1 MQLKDI
7 NNFTIVDTIYGKW
20 IVSRHAQYHAE
31 TMIKSGIPVHPK
43 EVEIMLRIVDTLPD
57 NCIIVDAGSNTG
69 VFSVPLATSV
79 KNRGGRVYAFEV
91 QTKLFQALCGTSV
104 LNDLDSLEVFNL
116 GLGDKNHTLKIPK
129 TDYSK
134 SADYGMLSLV
144 DQNKIGNESYEMID
158 IIPLD
163 QLELDRLD
171 FIKIDIEGMEVEALI
186 GGKNTIRAHRPWA
199 FIEYWNSDAA
209 GLKAQ
214 FDGMNYTLYRMD
226 DANILCC
233 PNDKL
238 AASGLTI
245 NAAVF

>member
-1 MQLKDI
+1 MKLKNV

-20 IVSRHAQYHAE
+20 IVSRNAQYHAE
-31 TMIKSGIPVHPK
+31 TMIKTGIPVHPK
-43 EVEIMLRIVDTLPD
+43 EVDIMLRIVDTLPD

-79 KNRGGRVYAFEV
+79 KDRGGRVYAFEV
-91 QTKLFQALCGTSV
+91 QKKLFQALCGTSV

-116 GLGDKNHTLKIPK
+116 GLGAENDTLKIPK
-129 TDYSK
+129 TDYSV

-144 DQNKIGNESYEMID
+144 DQNKISRGSYDTVEIV
-158 IIPLD
+158 PLD
-163 QLELDRLD
+163 QFELERLD
-171 FIKIDIEGMEVEALI
+171 FIKIDIEGMEVAALT
-186 GGKNTIRAHRPWA
+186 GGKNTIKAHRPWA

-209 GLKAQ
+209 ALKAQ
-214 FDGMNYTLYRMD
+214 FADLDYTLYRID

-238 AASGLTI
+238 SASGLTI
-245 NAAVF
+245 EAPLF